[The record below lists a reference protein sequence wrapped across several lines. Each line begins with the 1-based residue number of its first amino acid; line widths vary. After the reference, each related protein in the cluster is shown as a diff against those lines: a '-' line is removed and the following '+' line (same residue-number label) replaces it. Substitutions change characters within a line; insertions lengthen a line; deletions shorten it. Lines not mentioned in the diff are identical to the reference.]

1 MMRKYAK
8 KRLAVSTTVATVGI
22 IVALIIGLVGGYLAG
37 SMAAAPATATV
48 TVTQTVGA
56 KTVTSTVEKTVTS
69 TVEKTVTSVKT
80 APGGPAVSR
89 IVIGVTD
96 KVSDIDPANAYDFYT
111 WEVLTNI
118 MGGLMRY
125 APGTTE
131 LEPGL
136 AISYTVSPDGT
147 EYTFYT
153 SPTELR

>member
-8 KRLAVSTTVATVGI
+8 KRLAISTTVATVGI

-48 TVTQTVGA
+48 TVTQTV
-56 KTVTSTVEKTVTS
+56 EKTVTS
-69 TVEKTVTSVKT
+69 TV
-80 APGGPAVSR
+80 PGGPAVSR

-118 MGGLMRY
+118 MGELMRY
-125 APGTTE
+125 VRE
-131 LEPGL
+131 KSL
-136 AISYTVSPDGT
+136 S
-147 EYTFYT
+147 
-153 SPTELR
+153 